1 MSTLS
6 TVEGVRMPEEYMKKF
21 VLAVLTGALVF
32 GVVSPAGASVAGAC
46 GGKATIQGVTY
57 TPANDTPSNPIIL
70 PNRDGVTIPYEGTV
84 GFLNKN
90 FSGEIG
96 VTIAGVN
103 VKIDDWKGVNDD
115 DIRETKGD
123 YALDDFYSQV
133 DSMVPGGRVPGLWRL
148 WVQHSADGGSCSAFA
163 MVKIE
168 GNPLSTPAGALV
180 LILTLI
186 AAGLLTRSVWVKVRE
201 GMVKQRIVL
210 GVIAG
215 LVLGLGIGL
224 LMFMYG
230 LRTLDRTVL
239 IYLPLFLAAIGLALA
254 RWGPM
259 GRPLNM

>member
-1 MSTLS
+1 
-6 TVEGVRMPEEYMKKF
+6 MKKF
-21 VLAVLTGALVF
+21 VLAVLTGVLVIAT
-32 GVVSPAGASVAGAC
+32 VSPSSASVAGPCSGNAM
-46 GGKATIQGVTY
+46 IQGITY
-57 TPANDTPSNPIIL
+57 TPANDTPSNPIVL
-70 PNRDGVTIPYEGTV
+70 PNRNGVTIPYQGSV
-84 GFLNKN
+84 GFSNKN

-115 DIRETKGD
+115 DIREKIGK
-123 YALDDFYSQV
+123 YELDDFYSQV

-148 WVQHSADGGSCSAFA
+148 WVEHSADGGSCSAFA
-163 MVKIE
+163 LVKIE
-168 GNPLSTPAGALV
+168 GNPLSTPAGALM

-186 AAGLLTRSVWVKVRE
+186 AAGLLARSLWVKVKE
-201 GMVKQRIVL
+201 GIVKQRIVL

-239 IYLPLFLAAIGLALA
+239 IYLPLFFAAVGLGLA

-259 GRPLNM
+259 GRPLNS